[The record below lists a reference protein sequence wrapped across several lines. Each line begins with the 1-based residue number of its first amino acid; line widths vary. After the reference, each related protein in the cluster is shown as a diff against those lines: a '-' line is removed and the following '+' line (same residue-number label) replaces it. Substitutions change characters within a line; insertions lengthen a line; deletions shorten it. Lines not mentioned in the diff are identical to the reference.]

1 MTGVEI
7 LFIFM
12 LCSIFVYTYFD
23 KINKLF
29 ICYWGIGFFLILIA
43 ALRNGNVVHDYDEYI
58 SIYNNIEDYNTI
70 EYSFK
75 LIRYV
80 VKCLVQSALRAVYY
94 IRNIRSKLEIESNL
108 SIEFVLF
115 FICHNLHFKFLFIT

>member
-58 SIYNNIEDYNTI
+58 SIYNNIEDKTTI
-70 EYSFK
+70 
-75 LIRYV
+75 ICRY
-80 VKCLVQSALRAVYY
+80 
-94 IRNIRSKLEIESNL
+94 
-108 SIEFVLF
+108 
-115 FICHNLHFKFLFIT
+115 